1 MSGINLS
8 TRPKPPVIFNSD
20 RFEGLSAYEVAVA
33 NGFEGTV
40 EEWLLSLEGPSAYEV
55 AVASG
60 FDGPVEEWLLSL
72 EGDSGDQLELRMSG
86 DVLQWR
92 YVGEAEWVSLYDF
105 ATIFGDIESSLDAI
119 IVIQN
124 EILGV

>member
-1 MSGINLS
+1 MSGITLS

-20 RFEGLSAYEVAVA
+20 RFKGLSAYEVAVA

-40 EEWLLSLEGPSAYEV
+40 EEWLLSLVGA
-55 AVASG
+55 
-60 FDGPVEEWLLSL
+60 
-72 EGDSGDQLELRMSG
+72 EGDSGDQIELQMSG

-105 ATIFGDIESSLDAI
+105 AAIFGDIESSLDAI
-119 IVIQN
+119 VVIQN
-124 EILGV
+124 EILGI